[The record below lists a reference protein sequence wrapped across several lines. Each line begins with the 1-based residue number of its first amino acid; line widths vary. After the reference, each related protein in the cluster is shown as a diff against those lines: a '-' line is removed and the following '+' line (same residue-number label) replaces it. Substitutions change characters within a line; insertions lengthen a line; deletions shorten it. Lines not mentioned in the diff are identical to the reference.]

1 MLKRPWQAETVLPT
15 SVLLAT
21 TQSDSSGLDTRSPE
35 PFDLTELE
43 KNQEVNVLRY
53 QEGAWPQQNCGP
65 APRQRAKGKHAHI
78 ITT

>member
-21 TQSDSSGLDTRSPE
+21 TQSDSSDLDTRSPE

-53 QEGAWPQQNCGP
+53 QEGAWPQRNCEP
-65 APRQRAKGKHAHI
+65 APRQTCTHHHHV
-78 ITT
+78 T